1 MQKISRKKHAVPR
14 NSVQNIKAMKNISL
28 VFLFLTALTL
38 SGCQAFNAQDAYN
51 NALKKTQSGD
61 NKEAVEAYNQAIKL
75 HGDDNKQQ
83 TVNSPATTPAEKSSE
98 PAYNKEAELYYN
110 RAIAKSN
117 LGDDVGA
124 IIDYDK
130 VIEMNPK
137 DVEAYNNRAIAKS
150 NI

>member
-1 MQKISRKKHAVPR
+1 
-14 NSVQNIKAMKNISL
+14 MKNISL

-38 SGCQAFNAQDAYN
+38 SGCQTFNAQDAYN

-75 HGDDNKQQ
+75 HGYGDKQE
-83 TVNSPATTPAEKSSE
+83 TEKPAPSPLTAEKPSE
-98 PAYNKEAELYYN
+98 PIYNKEAELYYN